1 MEPNYSKR
9 HTAECYF
16 INKRASEVNVI
27 NRNDGANLPS
37 VCGMLID

>member
-1 MEPNYSKR
+1 MEPNYSIR
-9 HTAECYF
+9 RTAECYF

-37 VCGMLID
+37 AYGILIG